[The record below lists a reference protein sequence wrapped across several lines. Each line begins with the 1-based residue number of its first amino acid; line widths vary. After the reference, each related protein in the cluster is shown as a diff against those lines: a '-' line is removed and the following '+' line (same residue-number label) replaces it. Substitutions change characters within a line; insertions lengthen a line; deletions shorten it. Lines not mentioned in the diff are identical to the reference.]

1 MEDPAIRTAITGW
14 IDRGGPESVGT
25 ASSMLNDRKGRVRMS
40 IWEREREEKKMEE
53 REEKPPDTVT
63 ARFSLDCK

>member
-40 IWEREREEKKMEE
+40 IWERERGKENGRAR
-53 REEKPPDTVT
+53 RETP
-63 ARFSLDCK
+63 

>member
-40 IWEREREEKKMEE
+40 IWERER
-53 REEKPPDTVT
+53 
-63 ARFSLDCK
+63 